1 MPEANPDVL
10 VVGGGLMGCATAYY
24 LARSGAKTTLIE
36 RKPQP
41 GTETTARSGAI
52 IRAHYGVPALV
63 TLALEANRR
72 YAQFEEEVGL
82 PCGFVQSGYSVLV
95 DAADAQNLRDITA
108 MHRSLGVNARLLTPG
123 ELKEIVPAVQV
134 SDAALA
140 AFEPDGGF
148 ASPPLTVAAYAARAQ
163 ELGADMRY
171 DVSVQAAKQQGSG
184 WRVSL
189 SSGETVS
196 AGQVV
201 LCTGNWSR
209 PIGGLFGLDLPVT
222 PARAQIVV
230 LERPTAFAGVF
241 PVVSDLIHLAYFR
254 ADGDHGMWVGSSDNA
269 DLQDYLPAPDGYD
282 EGVGAKAIADARR
295 KAGLRFEGMAE
306 GADKGGVQRAFS
318 GLYETTP
325 DWQPVIDSFGGT
337 LHAAVGFSGHGFKL
351 APVVG
356 EAMAARALSLPD
368 PFDISLFTL
377 SRFAADRPIRSSFP
391 YQRAKFLR

>member
-1 MPEANPDVL
+1 MPETADVL
-10 VVGGGLMGCATAYY
+10 VVGGGLMGCATAYH
-24 LARSGAKTTLIE
+24 LARSGAKTTLVE
-36 RKPQP
+36 RQPKP

-63 TLALEANRR
+63 TLALEANKR
-72 YAQFEEEVGL
+72 YARFDDEVGRS
-82 PCGFVQSGYSVLV
+82 CGFVPAGYSVLV
-95 DAADAQNLRDITA
+95 DDGDAQNLRDITA
-108 MHRSLGVNARLLTPG
+108 MHQSLGVNARFLSPG
-123 ELKEIVPAVQV
+123 ELKEIVPAVKV
-134 SDAALA
+134 GDAALA
-140 AFEPDGGF
+140 AYEPDGGF

-163 ELGADMRY
+163 ELGADMHY
-171 DVSVQAAKQQGSG
+171 GVSVCAAEPQGSG

-189 SSGETVS
+189 TSGETVS

-209 PIGGLFGLDLPVT
+209 PIGVLFGLDLPVT

-230 LERPTAFAGVF
+230 LERPASFEGVF
-241 PVVSDLIHLAYFR
+241 PVVSDLINLAYFR

-269 DLQDYLPAPDGYD
+269 DLQDYLPMPDGYD
-282 EGVGAKAIADARR
+282 ESVGAKAVADARR
-295 KAGLRFEGMAE
+295 KAGLRFDGMAE
-306 GADKGGVQRAFS
+306 DSDKGGVQRAFS

-325 DWQPVIDSFGGT
+325 DWQPVMDSFGGT
-337 LHAAVGFSGHGFKL
+337 LHAAAGFSGHGFKL

-377 SRFAADRPIRSSFP
+377 SRFAEDRPIRSSYP

>member
-1 MPEANPDVL
+1 MSEATSDVL

-24 LARSGAKTTLIE
+24 LARSGAKTTLVE
-36 RKPQP
+36 RRPQP
-41 GTETTARSGAI
+41 GAETTARSGAI

-63 TLALEANRR
+63 SLALEANRR
-72 YAQFEEEVGL
+72 YARFDDEVGR
-82 PCGFVQSGYSVLV
+82 PCGFVPAGYSVLV

-108 MHRSLGVNARLLTPG
+108 MHQSLGVNARLLTPG
-123 ELKEIVPAVQV
+123 ELKEIVPAVRV
-134 SDAALA
+134 EDAALA
-140 AFEPDGGF
+140 AYEPDGGF
-148 ASPPLTVAAYAARAQ
+148 ASPPMTVAAYAARAQ
-163 ELGADMRY
+163 DLGAEMRCG
-171 DVSVQAAKQQGSG
+171 VSVCAAAPEGSG

-189 SSGETVS
+189 SDGETVS
-196 AGQVV
+196 AGQVI

-209 PIGGLFGLDLPVT
+209 PIGALFGLDLPVT

-230 LERPTAFAGVF
+230 LERPAPFAGVF
-241 PVVSDLIHLAYFR
+241 PVVSDLINLAYFR
-254 ADGDHGMWVGSSDNA
+254 ADGDCGMWVGSSDNA

-282 EGVGAKAIADARR
+282 ESVGAKAIADAHR
-295 KAGLRFEGMAE
+295 KAALRFDGMAE
-306 GADKGGVQRAFS
+306 GDEGRVQRAFS

-337 LHAAVGFSGHGFKL
+337 LHAAAGFSGHGFKL

-368 PFDISLFTL
+368 PFDISLFTR
-377 SRFAADRPIRSSFP
+377 SRFAEDRPIRSSFP

>member
-1 MPEANPDVL
+1 MPQATADVL

-24 LARSGAKTTLIE
+24 LAQAGAKTTLIE
-36 RKPQP
+36 RQSLP

-63 TLALEANRR
+63 KLALEANRR
-72 YAQFEEEVGL
+72 YSQFDDEVGR
-82 PCGFVQSGYSVLV
+82 PCGFVRAGYCVLV
-95 DAADAQNLRDITA
+95 DESDAQNLRDITA
-108 MHRSLGVNARLLTPG
+108 MHQSLGVHAWLLTPD
-123 ELKEIVPAVQV
+123 ELKEIVPAVKTG
-134 SDAALA
+134 DAALA
-140 AFEPDGGF
+140 AYEPDGGF

-163 ELGADMRY
+163 ELGAEMRCG
-171 DVSVQAAKQQGSG
+171 VSVQAAEPEGCG

-189 SSGETVS
+189 STGETVS

-209 PIGGLFGLDLPVT
+209 PVGALFGLDLPVT

-230 LERPTAFAGVF
+230 LERPAPFEGVF
-241 PVVSDLIHLAYFR
+241 PVVSDLINLAYFR
-254 ADGDHGMWVGSSDNA
+254 ADGENGMWVGSSDNA

-282 EGVGAKAIADARR
+282 EGVGAKAISDARR
-295 KAGLRFEGMAE
+295 KAALRFDGMAE
-306 GADKGGVQRAFS
+306 GSDKGGVQRAFS

-325 DWQPVIDSFGGT
+325 DWQPIIDSFGGT

-368 PFDISLFTL
+368 PFDISLFTQ
-377 SRFAADRPIRSSFP
+377 SRFAEDRPIRSLYP